1 MVANGGAICTVI
13 FILLLVSYGII
24 LNSLRAHSQE
34 GRHKALSTCSSPIT
48 VVVLFF
54 IPCIFMCVRLV
65 FNFPI
70 DKSITVMYTII
81 TPMLNPLIYTLRN
94 SEVKSAMAKL
104 WYKRLTVGNYKN
116 VSPTLNTFVTNP
128 KAVNGQS
135 ILTMDDL
142 VN

>member
-1 MVANGGAICTVI
+1 
-13 FILLLVSYGII
+13 
-24 LNSLRAHSQE
+24 
-34 GRHKALSTCSSPIT
+34 
-48 VVVLFF
+48 
-54 IPCIFMCVRLV
+54 MCVRLV